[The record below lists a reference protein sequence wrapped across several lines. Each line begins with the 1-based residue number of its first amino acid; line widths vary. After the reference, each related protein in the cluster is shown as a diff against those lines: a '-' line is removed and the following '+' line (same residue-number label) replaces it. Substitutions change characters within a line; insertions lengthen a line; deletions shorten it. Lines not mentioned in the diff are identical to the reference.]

1 MNKSNLSL
9 FVSTLILMLF
19 STAAFAE
26 LSYIDPVT
34 GQNVLDQVAQK
45 FGTKAKGWQTV
56 LEAAA
61 TRLFWTLVLISM
73 VWTFGMMIL
82 RKADIGEF
90 FAEFTRFIIFT
101 GFFFW
106 LLTNAVSGH
115 NIGGTIIDSMQVLG
129 NQASGQTG
137 SAHSSIIDVVI
148 NIWYLLLQ
156 NLSIWNPIDS
166 LVALVLVVIIT
177 IILTIIA
184 VNVLFLLIS
193 AWVLLYTGIFFLGF
207 GGARWTSDMAINY
220 FRTVLSVGIQILVMT
235 LIIGIGSDFL
245 TNYYGKMSQN
255 LMNLEELV
263 VMLVFSIAFYVL
275 ASKIPP
281 MLSGIVTGGGFNS
294 SGVSNYSGGQVMGAA
309 ATSMAVASMGMTK
322 AAGSISTIASLL
334 GGEKGSNSAIDAAK
348 SVASGSQAGDFSTS
362 PRKGKGVSNYPFGQ
376 RPERPS

>member
-1 MNKSNLSL
+1 MNKSNLCLS
-9 FVSTLILMLF
+9 FGALMLMLV

-26 LSYIDPVT
+26 LTYIDPAT
-34 GQNVLDQVAQK
+34 GQNVLDQVGQK
-45 FGTKAKGWQTV
+45 FFNKAKGWRIA

-82 RKADIGEF
+82 RKADLGDF

-137 SAHSSIIDVVI
+137 SGHGNIIDIAVQ
-148 NIWYLLLQ
+148 IWYQLGQ
-156 NLSIWNPIDS
+156 NISVWNPVDS
-166 LVALVLVVIIT
+166 LMAFVLTLIIM
-177 IILTIIA
+177 IILTVVA
-184 VNVLFLLIS
+184 VNMLFLMIS
-193 AWVLLYTGIFFLGF
+193 SWVLLYAGIFFLGF
-207 GGARWTSDMAINY
+207 GGARWTSDIAINY
-220 FRTVLSVGIQILVMT
+220 FRTVLSVGIQLLAMT

-245 TNYYGKMSQN
+245 NNYYGKMSQN
-255 LMNLEELV
+255 MMNLEELG
-263 VMLVFSIAFYVL
+263 VMLIFAVAFL
-275 ASKIPP
+275 ILTSKIPP
-281 MLSGIVTGGGFNS
+281 MLSGIITGGGFNS

-322 AAGSISTIASLL
+322 AVGALSSIASLL
-334 GGEKGSNSAIDAAK
+334 GGGSGGSAVDAIKNA
-348 SVASGSQAGDFSTS
+348 APLPEGSQFST
-362 PRKGKGVSNYPFGQ
+362 PRKSKGLSNPHFK
-376 RPERPS
+376 